1 MASGTPTL
9 DAAAETMHLVDYRGE
24 VKQVPTRNGF
34 GEGLIEAG
42 TRNRD
47 LLGICADL
55 SESTRFEGFR
65 KAHRAQYIEIG
76 VSEQMLVAM
85 AGGLAAVGKIPW
97 IASYAMFN
105 PGRSWEQVRTIM
117 ALNETNVKIAGAHAG
132 VSVGP
137 DGATHQAIED
147 IAIMRVIPHMTVVV
161 PCDSVQTKKAAL
173 ALSDRWGP
181 AYLRFGRE
189 KSGVIT
195 TDETPFEIGK
205 AQTFR
210 EGSDVAIV
218 ACGILVYNALVA
230 ADRLASEDG
239 IECRVVNNH
248 TVKPMDEAA
257 IVGAAQACGAV
268 VTVEEHQKAGG
279 MGSRVAEILSAQF
292 PAPIEFVGVDDR
304 FGQSGDPMEL
314 IEYYGM
320 GADAIVEAARRAHK
334 RKTPR
339 QRKRIAR
346 RVQHN
351 ASETLVAPTSCCARC
366 GRGRLAARLR
376 HPWLRSSEREPLA
389 ALRWTRRARL
399 RARPLATQAEFA
411 DQTAVALE
419 IFRVQIVEQA
429 TALADLQ

>member
-1 MASGTPTL
+1 VASST
-9 DAAAETMHLVDYRGE
+9 DVYNEAVEAMHLVDYRAAE
-24 VKQVPTRNGF
+24 LQQVPTRNGF

-42 TRNRD
+42 SRSRD
-47 LLGICADL
+47 VLGICADL

-65 KAHRAQYIEIG
+65 KAHPEQYIEIG

-85 AGGLAAVGKIPW
+85 AGGLAAVGKVPW

-161 PCDSVQTKKAAL
+161 PCDSVQTKKATL
-173 ALSDRWGP
+173 ALSEVWGP

-189 KSGVIT
+189 KSAVIT
-195 TDETPFEIGK
+195 TQQTPFEIGK

-218 ACGILVYNALVA
+218 ACGILVYNALIA
-230 ADRLASEDG
+230 ADRLAREDG

-248 TVKPMDEAA
+248 TVKPMDQAA
-257 IVGAAQACGAV
+257 VLDAARSCGAI
-268 VTVEEHQKAGG
+268 VTVEEHQKQAG
-279 MGSRVAEILSAQF
+279 MGSRVAEILAQGH
-292 PAPIEFVGVDDR
+292 PVPIEFIGVDDR
-304 FGQSGDPMEL
+304 FGQSGDPAEL

-320 GADAIVEAARRAHK
+320 GVAAIEEAVRRAHA
-334 RKTPR
+334 RKEL
-339 QRKRIAR
+339 K
-346 RVQHN
+346 N
-351 ASETLVAPTSCCARC
+351 
-366 GRGRLAARLR
+366 
-376 HPWLRSSEREPLA
+376 
-389 ALRWTRRARL
+389 
-399 RARPLATQAEFA
+399 
-411 DQTAVALE
+411 
-419 IFRVQIVEQA
+419 
-429 TALADLQ
+429 

>member
-47 LLGICADL
+47 VLGICADL

-65 KAHRAQYIEIG
+65 KAHPEQYIEIG

-147 IAIMRVIPHMTVVV
+147 IAIMRVIPHMTVIV
-161 PCDSVQTKKAAL
+161 PCDAVQTKKATL
-173 ALSDRWGP
+173 ALSDVWGP

-189 KSGVIT
+189 KSAVIT
-195 TDETPFEIGK
+195 TEETPFEIGK

-210 EGSDVAIV
+210 EGGDVAIV
-218 ACGILVYNALVA
+218 ACGILVYNALIA

-257 IVGAAQACGAV
+257 IIDAAQACGAV
-268 VTVEEHQKAGG
+268 VTVEEHQKAAG
-279 MGSRVAEILSAQF
+279 MGSRVAEILSAKF

-320 GADAIVEAARRAHK
+320 GADAIVAAARRAHK
-334 RKTPR
+334 RKT
-339 QRKRIAR
+339 
-346 RVQHN
+346 
-351 ASETLVAPTSCCARC
+351 
-366 GRGRLAARLR
+366 
-376 HPWLRSSEREPLA
+376 SS
-389 ALRWTRRARL
+389 T
-399 RARPLATQAEFA
+399 
-411 DQTAVALE
+411 
-419 IFRVQIVEQA
+419 
-429 TALADLQ
+429 